1 MTLTG
6 AHRDL
11 QACLDDLLAAKQ
23 VAEWAADQLADAR
36 RSRATELVDKLNDAI
51 CFCHRLCTVVE
62 GDVRTAAAEGV
73 TR

>member
-1 MTLTG
+1 MTLTS

-23 VAEWAADQLADAR
+23 VAEWAADQLAD
-36 RSRATELVDKLNDAI
+36 VI